1 MVKLTNLVRAIDLQ
15 YPTNLAIF
23 LVSLGTWLLSWIFV
37 SWEVGIS
44 LGIGVF
50 LAWALTRELDPADEQ
65 VAFFAAALYLS
76 FGLYYPTNSLMSLFL
91 ILLLLRII
99 AKTIGLVPTKFDY
112 LGLIGLTAYL
122 TWQVSIA
129 WPVILMLA
137 LSFDIYLS
145 SLHSGLRLEIKA
157 DRINEK
163 LWIKRIRVGR
173 LFALLILL
181 GALWLPGLKIT
192 ELLPLLASIAA
203 VGIVTLARHKS

>member
-1 MVKLTNLVRAIDLQ
+1 MKLTNLVRAIDLQ

-76 FGLYYPTNSLMSLFL
+76 LGIYFPFSSLLGLFF

-99 AKTIGLVPTKFDY
+99 VGTIGLRPTKLDY
-112 LGLIGLTAYL
+112 LGLIFLTAYL
-122 TWQVSIA
+122 SWSLSFA
-129 WPVILMLA
+129 WLAIIILA
-137 LSFDIYLS
+137 LCFDAYLS
-145 SLHSGLRLEIKA
+145 SLHSGLRLTITC
-157 DRINEK
+157 DQTREK
-163 LWIKRIRVGR
+163 LWVKRVRVGR
-173 LFALLILL
+173 LFALFVLL
-181 GALWLPGLKIT
+181 GSLWLPGLKLAD
-192 ELLPLLASIAA
+192 LLPLLAAVA
-203 VGIVTLARHKS
+203 GVGICQLAELKK